1 MLKQDPADPN
11 NLKETVVNILVLN
24 YNNYCNS
31 KQGYLPLFL
40 SDCLDLLDPVLTFDR
55 LMGGIDLNKYLTD
68 IPEYTT
74 GRLRYNPVNMLKTVL
89 FGFMT
94 SGYCSLRELEDNCKV
109 NIRFMYLMDHQTPSY
124 RTFGYFINEILQD
137 KIENIFNDINHAIF
151 NDEHVDLQHLYID
164 GSKFEANAN
173 KYTWVWKKAAEKFR
187 YKLYEKITAEIEEIN
202 AEIAWSGVQITT
214 NPEYVPDYLNE
225 IVEQLVLLWELDTS
239 TFVYGSGKRKSK
251 EQRHYEHLTTFC
263 QKLQEYIQ
271 KIEICGPNR
280 NSYSKT
286 DNSATFMRIKTD
298 YMGNDQLLPAY
309 NVQIG
314 VTDEYIAVVDVNH
327 YRSDMD
333 CFVPLMEHFKQT
345 YGFYPKYPVA
355 DAGYGSY
362 NNYIFCEQNG
372 IEKYMKFPMFKK
384 ETKDEKYHED
394 PFRAVNFRI
403 DEQGVMRCPNDK
415 AFHFL
420 YRKNV
425 RGNQY
430 GRKEELYECEDCS
443 GCPYAEKCKKTDK
456 NRTVRIN
463 QELTSMHQEVIENLE
478 SIHGAL
484 LRMNRSIQAEG
495 TFGIMKNDRWYKRIV
510 RRGIH
515 SVKLEVL
522 LVAIGHNLY
531 KYQKK
536 KMRNRT
542 AA

>member
-1 MLKQDPADPN
+1 MKTLH
-11 NLKETVVNILVLN
+11 
-24 YNNYCNS
+24 NNYCNS

-173 KYTWVWKKAAEKFR
+173 KYTWVWKKATEKFR

-239 TFVYGSGKRKSK
+239 TFVYESGKRKSK

-314 VTDEYIAVVDVNH
+314 VADEYIAVVDVNH

-542 AA
+542 AAQIQKKNFYGVGEVHFLCA

>member
-1 MLKQDPADPN
+1 MKTLH
-11 NLKETVVNILVLN
+11 
-24 YNNYCNS
+24 NNYCNS

-173 KYTWVWKKAAEKFR
+173 KYTWVWKKATEKFR

-314 VTDEYIAVVDVNH
+314 VADEYIAVVDVNH

-384 ETKDEKYHED
+384 ETKDQKYHED

-420 YRKNV
+420 YKKNV
-425 RGNQY
+425 RGHQY

-443 GCPYAEKCKKTDK
+443 GYPYAEKCKKTDK

-463 QELTSMHQEVIENLE
+463 QELTSMHQEVIENPE